1 MATKLPPAAEV
12 EPSEPPPQKST
23 HAGIVRS
30 AGIISAAVMLSRIT
44 GLVREMVLA
53 RFFGASMVFDAFL
66 AAFRIPNLMR
76 DLLAEGA
83 LSAAFVTTFSQELSA
98 KGDAAA
104 FRLSNLLAS
113 VLVPM
118 LAVLCLL
125 GVIFAPQ
132 VVDVM
137 FPGFEAVPGK
147 KELTVQLARIMM
159 PFLLF
164 IALAAKAMGVL
175 NAKGRFGLPALA
187 SAFFNVTS
195 LAAGLSLGFVLGP
208 KLGFEP
214 IVGMAVGTLLGGA
227 VQYVCQVPSLRRAGL
242 RFRPI
247 FDLSDPGLR
256 QVVRLMGP
264 AILGAA
270 AVQIN
275 IVVNSIFASQI
286 TNAAGEVIDGPVSW
300 LGYAFRFMQLPL
312 GLFGVAVASATL
324 PAISR
329 SAGAGRIAEFRE
341 TLARSLGLVFLSTI
355 PSAVGL
361 IVLSR
366 PIVGVL
372 FQRGEFTANDTEQ
385 TAIALSYYC
394 LGLAGYAAIKVLT
407 PAFYALNDV
416 RIPVMTSVASIAVNY
431 TLNWTFIRVLG
442 WGHAGLAFSTS
453 LVATCNFLALFWLMR
468 AKAAGIEGRRLAW
481 SVAKISLASTLMG
494 AACWFSSYTVRQQL
508 GEAGLARLVDVA
520 ISLPLGL
527 FVLYHACRWLRVNE
541 LNAAR
546 QAILDRW
553 RGPARTKRSGEPYDR
568 IDRNGL

>member
-1 MATKLPPAAEV
+1 
-12 EPSEPPPQKST
+12 
-23 HAGIVRS
+23 
-30 AGIISAAVMLSRIT
+30 
-44 GLVREMVLA
+44 
-53 RFFGASMVFDAFL
+53 
-66 AAFRIPNLMR
+66 
-76 DLLAEGA
+76 
-83 LSAAFVTTFSQELSA
+83 
-98 KGDAAA
+98 
-104 FRLSNLLAS
+104 
-113 VLVPM
+113 
-118 LAVLCLL
+118 
-125 GVIFAPQ
+125 
-132 VVDVM
+132 
-137 FPGFEAVPGK
+137 
-147 KELTVQLARIMM
+147 
-159 PFLLF
+159 
-164 IALAAKAMGVL
+164 
-175 NAKGRFGLPALA
+175 
-187 SAFFNVTS
+187 
-195 LAAGLSLGFVLGP
+195 
-208 KLGFEP
+208 
-214 IVGMAVGTLLGGA
+214 
-227 VQYVCQVPSLRRAGL
+227 
-242 RFRPI
+242 
-247 FDLSDPGLR
+247 
-256 QVVRLMGP
+256 MGP

>member
-1 MATKLPPAAEV
+1 MATKLPPAAEAK
-12 EPSEPPPQKST
+12 PSESPAQKST

-30 AGIISAAVMLSRIT
+30 AGIVSAAVLLSRIT
-44 GLVREMVLA
+44 GLIREIVLA

-83 LSAAFVTTFSQELSA
+83 LSAAFVTTFSQELSS
-98 KGDAAA
+98 KGDEAA

-118 LAVLCLL
+118 LTLLCLI
-125 GVIFAPQ
+125 GVIFTPQ

-137 FPGFEAVPGK
+137 FPGFDQVPGK

-195 LAAGLSLGFVLGP
+195 VAAGLAIGFLLGP
-208 KLGFEP
+208 RLGFEP
-214 IVGMAVGTLLGGA
+214 IAGMAVGTLLGGL
-227 VQYVCQVPSLRRAGL
+227 VQYVCQVPSLRRVGL

-247 FDLSDPGLR
+247 LDLADPGLR
-256 QVVRLMGP
+256 QVMRLMGP

-312 GLFGVAVASATL
+312 GLFGVAVASATV

-329 SAGAGRIAEFRE
+329 SAGAGRISEFRE
-341 TLARSLGLVFLSTI
+341 TLARSLGLVFLFTI

-361 IVLSR
+361 IVMSR

-372 FQRGEFTANDTEQ
+372 FQRGKFTAADTEQ
-385 TAIALSYYC
+385 TAIALTYYC
-394 LGLAGYAAIKVLT
+394 IGLAAYAAIKVLT
-407 PAFYALNDV
+407 PAYYALNDV
-416 RIPVMTSVASIAVNY
+416 RIPMMTSIASILVNY
-431 TLNWTFIRVLG
+431 ILNWTFIRILG

-453 LVATCNFLALFWLMR
+453 LVATCNFIVLFWLMR
-468 AKAAGIEGRRLAW
+468 RKSGGIEVRRLAW
-481 SVAKISLASTLMG
+481 SIAKIVLASALMG
-494 AACWFSSYTVRQQL
+494 AACWSSSFVVRQQL
-508 GEAGLARLVDVA
+508 GESGFARLIDVLL
-520 ISLPLGL
+520 SLPLSL
-527 FVLYHACRWLRVNE
+527 FVLYQACHWLHVHE
-541 LNAAR
+541 LIAAR
-546 QAILDRW
+546 QAIVERF
-553 RGPARTKRSGEPYDR
+553 RGRAGARRDSDPYDR
-568 IDRNGL
+568 IERNGF

>member
-1 MATKLPPAAEV
+1 MATHLPPAAEV
-12 EPSEPPPQKST
+12 EPSEAPLQKST

-30 AGIISAAVMLSRIT
+30 AGIVSAAVLLSRIT
-44 GLVREMVLA
+44 GLIREVVLA

-98 KGDAAA
+98 KGDEAA
-104 FRLSNLLAS
+104 FRLSNLLAT

-137 FPGFEAVPGK
+137 FPGFDQVPGK
-147 KELTVQLARIMM
+147 KELTVELARIMM

-175 NAKGRFGLPALA
+175 NSKGRFGLPALA

-195 LAAGLSLGFVLGP
+195 LSAGLSLGFLLGP

-214 IVGMAVGTLLGGA
+214 ITGMAVGTLLGGI
-227 VQYVCQVPSLRRAGL
+227 VQYVCQIPSLRHVGL

-247 FDLSDPGLR
+247 LDLSDPSLR
-256 QVVRLMGP
+256 QVMRLMGP

-286 TNAAGEVIDGPVSW
+286 TNAAGDVINGPVSW
-300 LGYAFRFMQLPL
+300 LAYAFRFMQLPL

-329 SAGAGRIAEFRE
+329 SAAEGRIAEFRE

-366 PIVGVL
+366 PIIGVL
-372 FQRGEFTANDTEQ
+372 FERGRFTANDTEQ
-385 TAIALSYYC
+385 TAVALSYYC
-394 LGLAGYAAIKVLT
+394 LGLAAYAAIKVLT

-431 TLNWTFIRVLG
+431 TLNWTFIRVMG

-468 AKAAGIEGRRLAW
+468 NKASGIEGRRLAW
-481 SVAKISLASTLMG
+481 SVAKIALASTLMG
-494 AACWFSSYTVRQQL
+494 AACWFSSFTIRQQL
-508 GEAGLARLVDVA
+508 GESGLARLIDVA
-520 ISLPLGL
+520 VSLPLGL
-527 FVLYHACRWLRVNE
+527 LVLYHACRWLQVSE

-546 QAILDRW
+546 QAIVERLRVPG
-553 RGPARTKRSGEPYDR
+553 RLGRSRRPYDR
-568 IDRNGL
+568 IDRNGF